1 MMIRYTKH
9 SAAAVL
15 LLGALFPPVSPA
27 DGYSTIVAFGDSL
40 SDTGNKY
47 VVTGLS
53 NTPPYDLLDASRL
66 PDGPYTRGGLHHSNG
81 ATWIE
86 QFARPLDLGDA
97 VRPAL
102 RNPGRAANY
111 AYGGA
116 RARDGSPEP
125 DLVACL
131 GDNDNLHLSGQVTTF
146 LGDVNH
152 SAPGDA
158 LYAVF
163 IGGND
168 VADAVRAFTCD
179 PTGVTSIQII
189 GGALASVQNNIINLY
204 TAGARNFVVMNVPDL
219 GLAPA
224 FNPPLTIPEASWVGT
239 CLSLLY
245 NFGTLPGSP
254 VPPACGLPEG
264 IPGLVD
270 LIAGLQAQASEELPG
285 IEITSVDIYSKFVQL
300 VNAPLETEPQIAT
313 YNCADYPNNPC
324 TCVEPNEPPY
334 ACKNPDNYVFWDG
347 IHPTKATHGLIAA
360 EVEAAIGH

>member
-1 MMIRYTKH
+1 MNKYCKY
-9 SAAAVL
+9 SAAAAL
-15 LLGALFPPVSPA
+15 LLSTLFPSVSTA
-27 DGYSTIVAFGDSL
+27 HEYSTIVAFGDSL

-47 VVTGLS
+47 MITGLS
-53 NTPPYDLLDASRL
+53 NTPPYGLLDIFRV

-86 QFARPLDLGDA
+86 QFARPLELGGA

-102 RNPGRAANY
+102 RNPGRATNY

-125 DLVACL
+125 ELAACL
-131 GDNDNLHLSGQVTTF
+131 GDNNNLHFSGQVTRF
-146 LGDVNH
+146 LADVNQE
-152 SAPGDA
+152 APGDA
-158 LYAVF
+158 LYAIF

-168 VADAVRAFTCD
+168 VADAVMAFPCD
-179 PTGVTSIQII
+179 PGGLTSIQTII
-189 GGALASVQNNIINLY
+189 GGALSSVQSNITDLY
-204 TAGARNFVVMNVPDL
+204 IAGARNFVVMNVPDL

-224 FNPPLTIPEASWVGT
+224 FNPPLNIPEASGAGT

-254 VPPACGLPEG
+254 VPPACMFPPG

-270 LIAGLQAQASEELPG
+270 LVAGLQASLPG

-300 VNAPLETEPQIAT
+300 VKAPLETEPQ
-313 YNCADYPNNPC
+313 NGKD
-324 TCVEPNEPPY
+324 TCVMPNMPPY
-334 ACKNPDNYVFWDG
+334 ACKKPDNYVFWDG
-347 IHPTKATHGLIAA
+347 IHPTRATHGLISA
-360 EVEAAIGH
+360 EVEAALGH